1 MKIPKR
7 VCVYPKDVQRIT
19 GRSEKYAR
27 RLLHTIRQNLN
38 KQSYQFVTIEEFAKH
53 VGIDIE
59 TVKQFIID

>member
-27 RLLHTIRQNLN
+27 RLLHAIRQNLN
-38 KQSYQFVTIEEFAKH
+38 KQSYQFVTIEEFAQH

>member
-19 GRSEKYAR
+19 GRSEKYSR

-38 KQSYQFVTIEEFAKH
+38 KQSHQLITIEEFAQH
-53 VGIDIE
+53 VGIDSE

>member
-7 VCVYPKDVQRIT
+7 VCVYPKDVQRIN

-38 KQSYQFVTIEEFAKH
+38 KQSHQFITIVEFAQH

-59 TVKQFIID
+59 TVMQFIID

>member
-27 RLLHTIRQNLN
+27 RLLHIIRQNLN
-38 KQSYQFVTIEEFAKH
+38 KQSHQFITIEEFAQH
-53 VGIDIE
+53 VGIDTE

>member
-27 RLLHTIRQNLN
+27 RLLNTIRQNLN
-38 KQSYQFVTIEEFAKH
+38 KQSYQFVTIEEFAQH
-53 VGIDIE
+53 VGIDTE

>member
-19 GRSEKYAR
+19 GRSEKYSR

-38 KQSYQFVTIEEFAKH
+38 KQSHQFITIEEFAQH
-53 VGIDIE
+53 VGIDSE

>member
-27 RLLHTIRQNLN
+27 RLLNTIRQNLN
-38 KQSYQFVTIEEFAKH
+38 KQSYQFVTIEEFAQH

-59 TVKQFIID
+59 TVMQFIID

>member
-27 RLLHTIRQNLN
+27 RLLYTIRQNLN
-38 KQSYQFVTIEEFAKH
+38 KQSHQFITVEEFAQH

>member
-38 KQSYQFVTIEEFAKH
+38 KQSYQFITIEEFAQH
-53 VGIDIE
+53 VGIDTE

>member
-1 MKIPKR
+1 
-7 VCVYPKDVQRIT
+7 IT

-38 KQSYQFVTIEEFAKH
+38 KQSHQFITIEEFAQH

-59 TVKQFIID
+59 IVKQFIID